1 MRSGRAVAPGGGVRA
16 ELQDVI
22 AYTEIARS
30 LLGLP
35 VEAGSDRRSD
45 LECAWTVLRA
55 SGTPTVLAGA
65 RAAAYANP
73 TRS

>member
-1 MRSGRAVAPGGGVRA
+1 VAASCGKRLRSGRAVAPGGGVRA

-35 VEAGSDRRSD
+35 VEAGSDRRSG
-45 LECAWTVLRA
+45 LECA
-55 SGTPTVLAGA
+55 
-65 RAAAYANP
+65 
-73 TRS
+73 